1 MYVDGNWPP
10 GCRRPRHSSSRPRLS
25 RPRSMYCDVVAIVV
39 VVSCKRLCP
48 LNSRSS
54 VLRLELARHSRCS
67 FGFLTHP
74 FLILSR
80 DASDASD
87 GDAAAAVAAVDGVD
101 AVDAVG
107 ADAAGADGVVAAD
120 DGRSAWPRDGNTDD
134 DDAPNSDAAIHRAS
148 VRRPSNRRHL
158 RPYHAP
164 ISHGAMYLNQSE
176 MK

>member
-1 MYVDGNWPP
+1 MYVDGSWPP
-10 GCRRPRHSSSRPRLS
+10 VIHRRRHSSSMHRLS
-25 RPRSMYCDVVAIVV
+25 RPRSMYCDVVVIVV

-54 VLRLELARHSRCS
+54 VLRLELVRHSRCS
-67 FGFLTHP
+67 FGFLKHP

-80 DASDASD
+80 DVSDASG
-87 GDAAAAVAAVDGVD
+87 GDAAAADGVD

-107 ADAAGADGVVAAD
+107 ADAAGAGGAAAAAAG
-120 DGRSAWPRDGNTDD
+120 DGRSAWPRDGSTGDG
-134 DDAPNSDAAIHRAS
+134 DAPNSDAAIRQAS
-148 VRRPSNRRHL
+148 ARHPSDRHHP